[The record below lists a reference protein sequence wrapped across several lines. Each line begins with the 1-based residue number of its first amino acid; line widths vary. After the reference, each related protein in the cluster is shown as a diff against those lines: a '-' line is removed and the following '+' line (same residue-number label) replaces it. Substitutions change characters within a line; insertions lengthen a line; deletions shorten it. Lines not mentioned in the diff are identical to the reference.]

1 MKKLFLLIIITINF
15 FPVTALD
22 GEDDNVLR
30 DYYVQLY
37 QSNAYISDFEQT
49 FKSESD
55 RRNYKLLREYLNKKE
70 EISRILK
77 MAGDEYYYGLSY
89 SKLFAIDYL
98 QNLEDELNLRNPE
111 ERMHIRLN
119 SVRPSFDF
127 SGEYTV
133 EFIEKEILPKIRERF
148 AEAAKRDL
156 LNEEMYM
163 QIQSNIDVIAHDI
176 FLAEQAIYA
185 SLSPEFR
192 DQDFRIW
199 ISLTFS
205 GLIAVLLVAFFFII
219 FKRSDISLSKL
230 LLSSAGLQFITVFV
244 LIIAIILFGILSVLK
259 GSELAAIL
267 SGISGYILGKGG
279 GEAITSVK
287 KQKAI

>member
-1 MKKLFLLIIITINF
+1 MKKLLLITITVAAF
-15 FPVTALD
+15 FPVAAFEGD
-22 GEDDNVLR
+22 DDNVLR
-30 DYYVQLY
+30 DYYAQIY
-37 QSNAYISDFEQT
+37 QSQNYISDFEQI
-49 FKSESD
+49 FKAESD
-55 RRNYKLLREYLNKKE
+55 RRDYKKLREYINKKE
-70 EISRILK
+70 EIMRILK

-89 SKLFAIDYL
+89 SKLFAVDYL
-98 QNLEDELNLRNPE
+98 QNLEDELRIRNPGD
-111 ERMHIRLN
+111 RMHLRLN

-133 EFIEKEILPKIRERF
+133 EYIEKEILPKIRTRF
-148 AEAAKRDL
+148 EEAAERDR
-156 LNEEMYM
+156 LNEEIYM
-163 QIQSNIDVIAHDI
+163 QIHRNIDILAHDI

-192 DQDFRIW
+192 EQDFRIW

-219 FKRSDISLSKL
+219 FKRSDISLSKQ

-279 GEAITSVK
+279 GETLAAAKNKNNI
-287 KQKAI
+287 